1 MLDFIIG
8 LLIDLA
14 LIGGTFLLILSFFK
28 KFKKHRTKMFIASVV
43 LIVIGLIFLDTAALS
58 EAYQKGMEWGES
70 NIR

>member
-1 MLDFIIG
+1 M
-8 LLIDLA
+8 
-14 LIGGTFLLILSFFK
+14 ILSFFK